1 MFHLWTALIFVSAT
15 WAANGVRIN
24 AVAPGN
30 VHTAMTATM
39 STTAKMALNALPIP
53 TKYGQECLMAPEEI
67 AEVMVFL
74 ASDSARGVNGNI
86 MTAIEKYV
94 EAMENKDYAG
104 LANLFSP
111 NGIIND
117 YCTNSAAQNEYHIYG
132 REAISMFFRNKFGF
146 RKYSILDG
154 EVVNST
160 QAEFIANFGGYNI
173 MAIATVREVTEDGLI
188 KRLTVRPK

>member
-1 MFHLWTALIFVSAT
+1 
-15 WAANGVRIN
+15 
-24 AVAPGN
+24 
-30 VHTAMTATM
+30 
-39 STTAKMALNALPIP
+39 
-53 TKYGQECLMAPEEI
+53 
-67 AEVMVFL
+67 
-74 ASDSARGVNGNI
+74 

-111 NGIIND
+111 DGIIND

-132 REAISMFFRNKFGF
+132 REAINMFFRNKFGF

-160 QAEFIANFGGYNI
+160 GQNSSPTSA
-173 MAIATVREVTEDGLI
+173 VTTSWPSLQSV
-188 KRLTVRPK
+188 K

>member
-1 MFHLWTALIFVSAT
+1 
-15 WAANGVRIN
+15 
-24 AVAPGN
+24 
-30 VHTAMTATM
+30 
-39 STTAKMALNALPIP
+39 
-53 TKYGQECLMAPEEI
+53 
-67 AEVMVFL
+67 
-74 ASDSARGVNGNI
+74 

-104 LANLFSP
+104 LAN
-111 NGIIND
+111 
-117 YCTNSAAQNEYHIYG
+117 IYG
-132 REAISMFFRNKFGF
+132 REAINMFFRNKFGF

>member
-1 MFHLWTALIFVSAT
+1 
-15 WAANGVRIN
+15 
-24 AVAPGN
+24 
-30 VHTAMTATM
+30 
-39 STTAKMALNALPIP
+39 
-53 TKYGQECLMAPEEI
+53 
-67 AEVMVFL
+67 
-74 ASDSARGVNGNI
+74 

-132 REAISMFFRNKFGF
+132 REAISMFFRN
-146 RKYSILDG
+146 
-154 EVVNST
+154 T

>member
-1 MFHLWTALIFVSAT
+1 
-15 WAANGVRIN
+15 
-24 AVAPGN
+24 
-30 VHTAMTATM
+30 
-39 STTAKMALNALPIP
+39 
-53 TKYGQECLMAPEEI
+53 
-67 AEVMVFL
+67 
-74 ASDSARGVNGNI
+74 

-111 NGIIND
+111 DGIIND
-117 YCTNSAAQNEYHIYG
+117 YCTNSAAQNEYH
-132 REAISMFFRNKFGF
+132 
-146 RKYSILDG
+146 KYSILDG